1 MLAWDC
7 GGGGGF
13 CTFAV
18 LPPHPASN
26 EIIAAAKRK
35 RIHRLVAT
43 ADLLELSCIIVL
55 VIARPKT
62 SLPALNKPDAPPW
75 TRSWE
80 EIIVPCPAD
89 KQIGDCR
96 WLPFPSLISACN

>member
-43 ADLLELSCIIVL
+43 ADLLRTELRHLDFHRIRFRTQMPTHTQNRVPGRRRVKSKPTQRSEAPHSSCS
-55 VIARPKT
+55 P
-62 SLPALNKPDAPPW
+62 
-75 TRSWE
+75 
-80 EIIVPCPAD
+80 
-89 KQIGDCR
+89 
-96 WLPFPSLISACN
+96 PSLHGRRK